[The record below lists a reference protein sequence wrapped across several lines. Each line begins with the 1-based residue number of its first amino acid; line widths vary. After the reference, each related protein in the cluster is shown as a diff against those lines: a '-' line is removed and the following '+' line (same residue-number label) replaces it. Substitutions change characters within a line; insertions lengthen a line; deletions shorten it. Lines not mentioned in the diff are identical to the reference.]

1 MDFGGLNYSF
11 GNLNFGFGGQTP
23 AEKIQEGIT
32 PQQEIFDDDD
42 YTPAGKIVD
51 GTSKDKT
58 QTRKRNRARTMEL
71 TVLPER
77 FEYRRAFSE
86 VKMLE
91 AMRYVKLENGVL
103 YNFIT
108 AGDVD
113 SLSYLKVVLNQHSL
127 DYLLVSTW
135 CMNAGDILQIQE
147 WWEAGKFKKFDMHLG
162 EIFPGSYK
170 IEWQMIKKFYAEHPE
185 VGRATVFK
193 NHSKIYAGANY
204 EEAFYFG
211 IQTSA
216 NINTNPRTEQG
227 NITIDKGLFEF
238 YKEYFDGINSF
249 EKD

>member
-1 MDFGGLNYSF
+1 MDFSRLNYSF

-23 AEKIQEGIT
+23 AGKTQGGNT

-42 YTPAGKIVD
+42 YTPAEQIVD
-51 GTSKDKT
+51 GTAKDKT

-91 AMRYVKLENGVL
+91 AMQYVKLENGVS

-147 WWEAGKFKKFDMHLG
+147 WWEEGKFKKFDMHLG

-170 IEWQMIKKFYAEHPE
+170 IEWQMIKKNSMPSIRKWAVQRCSRITAKYMQGPIMTKTSILAYKRPRISIRIRERS
-185 VGRATVFK
+185 RAI
-193 NHSKIYAGANY
+193 S
-204 EEAFYFG
+204 
-211 IQTSA
+211 
-216 NINTNPRTEQG
+216 
-227 NITIDKGLFEF
+227 L
-238 YKEYFDGINSF
+238 
-249 EKD
+249 